1 MLEFIVSRAEVQPRP
16 VKGAEMA
23 SHVESKVSGFKP
35 SELAINGGSP
45 IRTRPLPLEFPGVHH
60 MDEEEIEA
68 AVRVLRSRSPFR
80 YYGVDLQGEVEAFEK
95 EFAAFLGMDH
105 CLAVNSG
112 TGALHVAL
120 SALGVGPGQEV
131 IVPAYMWVSVAAA
144 VVNLGAIPVLADID
158 DTFGVDPASVAAK
171 ITPRTAGIIVVHMS
185 GAPVNVEA
193 VAKIARERGIFLLE
207 DCAQC
212 AGGSI
217 GGRKVGTFGDM
228 AIFSFQMNK
237 NMTSGEGGAVVTR
250 HEHLFNRAVAC
261 HDTGYA
267 RDANGR
273 AMFERRDLCLWG
285 RGYRL
290 DEIRAGMLRVQLR
303 KLPGII
309 EHMHGSKYRIRKE
322 LEQLPEIRLRRII
335 DPAGDTGCFL
345 LATFS
350 APGMAREVNRA
361 LRAEGIVTFPQ
372 GVNDVVMTEWGLHIY
387 YNIPSLVHKTS
398 VDKTGSPWG
407 LAENRDCRAEYGK
420 GTCPQADSLFERT
433 ILVAIP
439 SCLTTQDE
447 EDIVA
452 AFKKVLS
459 AVTA

>member
-1 MLEFIVSRAEVQPRP
+1 MTP
-16 VKGAEMA
+16 
-23 SHVESKVSGFKP
+23 KVDSNP
-35 SELAINGGSP
+35 PAISPELALNGGSP
-45 IRTRPLPLEFPGVHH
+45 VRSTPLPLEFPGVHH
-60 MDEEEIEA
+60 MDNEEIDA

-80 YYGVDLQGEVEAFEK
+80 YYGVDLQGEVEAFEA
-95 EFAAFLGMDH
+95 EFARFLGIDY

-131 IVPAYMWVSVAAA
+131 IVPAYMWVSVIAA
-144 VVNLGAIPVLADID
+144 VVNLGAIPILADVD
-158 DTFGVDPASVAAK
+158 DTFGLDPAAVAAK
-171 ITPRTAGIIVVHMS
+171 ITPRTAGVIVVHMS

-217 GGRKVGTFGDM
+217 GGKKVGTFGDI

-290 DEIRAGMLRVQLR
+290 DEVRAAMLRVQLR
-303 KLPGII
+303 KLPRII
-309 EHMHGSKYRIRKE
+309 EQMHGSKYRIRKG
-322 LEQLPEIRLRRII
+322 LEQLPEIKLRRII
-335 DPAGDTGCFL
+335 DEAGDTGCFL
-345 LATFS
+345 LTTFPT
-350 APGMAREVNRA
+350 AEKARAVNQA
-361 LRAEGIVTFPQ
+361 LRAEGIITFPQ
-372 GVNDVVMTEWGLHIY
+372 GVSNVLMTDWGLHIY
-387 YNIPSLVHKTS
+387 YNIPSLVLKTS
-398 VDKTGSPWG
+398 IDKGNFPWG
-407 LAENRDCRAEYGK
+407 LAENRDSVAEYGK

-433 ILVAIP
+433 NLIAIP
-439 SCLTTQDE
+439 SCLTKQDE
-447 EDIVA
+447 QDIIA
-452 AFKKVLS
+452 AFTKVLS
-459 AVTA
+459 SVTP

>member
-1 MLEFIVSRAEVQPRP
+1 MKSNVASN
-16 VKGAEMA
+16 GAKT
-23 SHVESKVSGFKP
+23 SD
-35 SELAINGGSP
+35 LAVNGGSP
-45 IRTRPLPLEFPGVHH
+45 IRSTPLPLEFPGVHH
-60 MDEEEIEA
+60 MDTEEIEA
-68 AVRVLRSRSPFR
+68 AVRVLQSRSPFR
-80 YYGVDLQGEVEAFEK
+80 YYGVDLQGEVEAFEA
-95 EFAAFLGMDH
+95 EFSRFLGVDH

-131 IVPAYMWVSVAAA
+131 IIPAYMWVSVVAA

-171 ITPRTAGIIVVHMS
+171 ITPRTAGVIVVHMS

-193 VAKIARERGIFLLE
+193 VAMIAKERGIFLLE

-217 GGRKVGTFGDM
+217 GGKKVGTFGDM

-250 HEHLFNRAVAC
+250 HQHLLQRAVAC

-267 RDANGR
+267 RDTNGR
-273 AMFERRDLCLWG
+273 AMFERKDLCLWG

-290 DEIRAGMLRVQLR
+290 DEMRAAMLRVQLR
-303 KLPGII
+303 KLPKII
-309 EHMHGSKYRIRKE
+309 EQMHGSKYRIRKR
-322 LEQLPEIRLRRII
+322 LEQLPEIKLRRIV
-335 DPAGDTGCFL
+335 DEVGDTGCFL
-345 LATFS
+345 LTTFPT
-350 APGMAREVNRA
+350 AEMTRKVNHA

-372 GVNDVVMTEWGLHIY
+372 GVSNVVMTEWGLHIY
-387 YNIPSLVHKTS
+387 YNIPSLVMKTS
-398 VDKTGSPWG
+398 IDKGIFPWG
-407 LAENRDCRAEYGK
+407 LAENRESKAEYCK

-433 ILVAIP
+433 VLIAIP
-439 SCLTTQDE
+439 SCLTKQDE
-447 EDIVA
+447 EDVVA
-452 AFKKVLS
+452 AFTKVLS

>member
-1 MLEFIVSRAEVQPRP
+1 MTP
-16 VKGAEMA
+16 K
-23 SHVESKVSGFKP
+23 VESDAAAARGAD
-35 SELAINGGSP
+35 LAINGGTPVRS
-45 IRTRPLPLEFPGVHH
+45 TPLPLEFPGVHH

-68 AVRVLRSRSPFR
+68 AVRILRSRSPFR
-80 YYGVDLQGEVEAFEK
+80 YYGVDLQGEVEAFEA
-95 EFAAFLGMDH
+95 EFAQFLGIDY

-144 VVNLGAIPVLADID
+144 VVNLGAIPVVADID
-158 DTFGVDPASVAAK
+158 DTFGCDPASVAAK
-171 ITPRTAGIIVVHMS
+171 ITPRTAGVIVVHMS

-193 VAKIARERGIFLLE
+193 VARIARERGIFLLE

-228 AIFSFQMNK
+228 AVFSFQMNK

-250 HEHLFNRAVAC
+250 HEHLFHRAVAG

-267 RDANGR
+267 RDAAGR
-273 AMFERRDLCLWG
+273 AMFDRRDLCLWG

-290 DEIRAGMLRVQLR
+290 DEMRAAILRVQLR
-303 KLPGII
+303 KLPRII
-309 EHMHGSKYRIRKE
+309 AQMHGSKYRIRE
-322 LEQLPEIRLRRII
+322 RLERLPQIGLRRIV

-345 LATFS
+345 LTMFPTAE
-350 APGMAREVNRA
+350 MAREVNRA

-372 GVNDVVMTEWGLHIY
+372 GMSNVVMTEWGLHIY
-387 YNIPSLVHKTS
+387 YNIPSLVLKTS
-398 VDKTGSPWG
+398 VDKAGFPWG
-407 LAENRDCRAEYGK
+407 LVENRESHVEYGK
-420 GTCPQADSLFERT
+420 GTCPQADTLFERT
-433 ILVAIP
+433 ILLAIP
-439 SCLTTQDE
+439 SCLTARDE
-447 EDIVA
+447 EDVVA
-452 AFKKVLS
+452 AFRKVVA
-459 AVTA
+459 AVGA